1 VTRLAQVVFGVL
13 VASAF
18 AAFFVA
24 QQLKTSPSVVQSFKL
39 KYPVVSPNG
48 DGRLDR
54 ERVTFKLKRA
64 DTVDVAVVNDQ
75 GDVVRELAS
84 GKHLEK
90 YRQLLP
96 SLAWDGLNENGH
108 AVPDGVYRIR
118 ITLRGEG
125 RSVIVPK
132 AFRVDRTP
140 PRVQIVSIGPDN
152 KSLGPELLP
161 HPSGAPARIHLSAP
175 ARSGVLR
182 VFRMWPGAPKQVT
195 TVAIPDGAS
204 MVTWNGTDA
213 AGQMLPAAPYL
224 VVAEVRDKAGNI
236 GTSVPLNG
244 RGLPVLVYGRKLP
257 GRGGITIRHIAVQ
270 PPLAAGRT
278 GTRVAL
284 GTDARGKRYTWTVRR
299 AGAGVSRRGTARR
312 AIVRLKAPGEQSGV
326 YLYTARR
333 GARSG
338 TVPFAVDDRA
348 SHPVLVVLPLM
359 TWQGRNPVDDDGDG
373 RPNQLVTGLPV
384 RLARVFG
391 TPVVPGF
398 AEISQPLLSWL
409 DRGHHRYDV
418 TTDVALAAGTGP
430 KLRGHSGVLF
440 AGDAVWLPPAL
451 QRRLRAFVTAGG
463 TLASVGV
470 GSFQRQARLTPRLR
484 LVNPTTAASAD
495 IFGARLA
502 TPRTGVFDLTGGDDK
517 IGLFRGTSGR
527 FTGYSVAEETTSP
540 GTARVLASAV
550 DGEGATIIVALRVG
564 RGIVIRFGLPE
575 LPARLST
582 DPDVQGLMGRTWD
595 LLAR

>member
-1 VTRLAQVVFGVL
+1 MTRLAQVVFGVL
-13 VASAF
+13 VACAF

-24 QQLKTSPSVVQSFKL
+24 QQLKTSPSVVQSFKV

-54 ERVTFKLKRA
+54 ERVTFRLKRA

-75 GDVVRELAS
+75 GDEVRELVS
-84 GKHLEK
+84 GRHLEK

-96 SLAWDGLNENGH
+96 SLSWDGLDDAGNP
-108 AVPDGVYRIR
+108 VPDGVYRIR

-140 PRVQIVSIGPDN
+140 PQVRIVSIGPDPG
-152 KSLGPELLP
+152 LGPELLP
-161 HPSGAPARIHLSAP
+161 HPSGAPARIRLGAP
-175 ARSGVLR
+175 ARSGILR
-182 VFRMWPGAPKQVT
+182 IFRMWPGAPLQVT

-204 MVTWNGTDA
+204 VVTWDGTGAD
-213 AGQMLPAAPYL
+213 GSLLPPGTYL

-236 GTSVPLNG
+236 GTSVPMTA
-244 RGLPVLVYGRKLP
+244 RGLPALVYGRKLP
-257 GRGGITIRHIAVQ
+257 GRGGITIRQVAVQ
-270 PPLAAGRT
+270 PPLVASRIGS
-278 GTRVAL
+278 RVPL
-284 GTDARGKRYTWTVRR
+284 GTDARGKQYTWTVRR
-299 AGAGVSRRGTARR
+299 AGGDVSRRGTARR
-312 AIVRLKAPGEQSGV
+312 AIVRLKTPGKASGV

-338 TVPFAVDDRA
+338 TVPFAVDDSAKHR
-348 SHPVLVVLPLM
+348 VLVVLPMM

-398 AEISQPLLSWL
+398 AELPQPLLSWL
-409 DRGHHRYDV
+409 DRERHRYDI
-418 TTDVALAAGTGP
+418 TTDVALAARTGP
-430 KLRGHSGVLF
+430 QLRGHSGVLF
-440 AGDAVWLPPAL
+440 AGDAVWLTPQL

-463 TLASVGV
+463 ALASIGV
-470 GSFQRQARLTPRLR
+470 QSFQRQVRMTPHLR
-484 LVNPTTAASAD
+484 LVDPTPAASVD
-495 IFGARLA
+495 IFGARVA
-502 TPRTGVFDLTGGDDK
+502 APRTGVFDVTKAADK
-517 IGLFRGTSGR
+517 IGLFDGTSGQ
-527 FTGYSVAEETTSP
+527 FNGYSVAEETTSP
-540 GTARVLASAV
+540 GKAGVLASAV

-564 RGIVIRFGLPE
+564 RGVVIRFGLPE